1 MGNEF
6 QIIISKIKKIMSKQ
20 TEHDGRFDEQ
30 KNNLIEI
37 NNSIDDVNT
46 NVESVQIKA
55 DDIRSAITTEIA
67 ALKEELLSFMSNS
80 SSSGV
85 VKSVQRGVA
94 TSTSIGLSVAV
105 DPNKCLVILNNQYV
119 GNDIGSGD
127 NTPALGA
134 YLVSLTSTTLTIT
147 QNKAVDSHYLTST
160 GGYSNYIEIGTVS
173 WQVIEFY

>member
-30 KNNLIEI
+30 KNSLIEVSNAI
-37 NNSIDDVNT
+37 GGVNT
-46 NVESVQIKA
+46 NVESVQTTA
-55 DDIRSAITTEIA
+55 NDIRSALTTEIA
-67 ALKEELLSFMSNS
+67 ALKEELLSFMSNNS
-80 SSSGV
+80 PSGV
-85 VKSVQRGVA
+85 VKSVQRGITTA
-94 TSTSIGLSVAV
+94 TSVGLSTSV
-105 DPNKCLVILNNQYV
+105 DPNKCIVILNNQYV
-119 GNDIGSGD
+119 GNDTGDGD

-147 QNKAVDSHYLTST
+147 QNKAVDSYYLTST
-160 GGYSNYIEIGTVS
+160 GGYSESIVIGTVS